1 MEITNLLSGAVIL
14 FFGLVIRIFKAS
26 GLIAGYNTA
35 SKEKK
40 AEYDKESL
48 TKFIGNMLIISSL
61 VLIVGGL
68 LSGIENIAKYS
79 LIISWIVF
87 FILIIWMAVYTNT
100 GNRFRKKRM

>member
-1 MEITNLLSGAVIL
+1 MEITNLFSGAVIL

-40 AEYDKESL
+40 AQYDEESL
-48 TKFIGNMLIISSL
+48 TKFVGNMLIISSS

-68 LSGIENIAKYS
+68 LSGIESIAKYS
-79 LIISWIVF
+79 IIISWIVF
-87 FILIIWMAVYTNT
+87 FIFIIWMAIYTNT
-100 GNRFRKKRM
+100 GNHFRKKHM